1 MRFLSFS
8 ILFYYTLPSHPII
21 YLISSHSNQCNSF
34 VGNKILENQLC
45 LMDEKH
51 ADMRSKLDFCRDLGA
66 KRVLKADKIARDLRL
81 KLAQM
86 GVRDYTPDRMGSAL
100 PDIFTPTSTP
110 GTALLNIIIFD
121 FYYELLLCVGY
132 LLWCVVLIAF
142 DCGMIFYAPL
152 RYDTFPI

>member
-1 MRFLSFS
+1 
-8 ILFYYTLPSHPII
+8 
-21 YLISSHSNQCNSF
+21 
-34 VGNKILENQLC
+34 
-45 LMDEKH
+45 MDEKH